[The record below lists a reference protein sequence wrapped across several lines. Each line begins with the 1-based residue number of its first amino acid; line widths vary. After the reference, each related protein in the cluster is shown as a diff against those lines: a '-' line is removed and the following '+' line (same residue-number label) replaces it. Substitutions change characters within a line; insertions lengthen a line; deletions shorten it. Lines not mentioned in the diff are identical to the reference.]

1 MPLKIRSSAAAVRS
15 AENERSEQG
24 QSSATTPGEGRTTAP
39 RLRSSAQHSCH
50 LTMAEIPL
58 SKRGKWADGVESG
71 REYLCVRIFG
81 SFPDY
86 LYVFRK
92 WGFILH
98 FMFEIY
104 AGLENK
110 TS

>member
-1 MPLKIRSSAAAVRS
+1 MFTTVANLFSAVTELLVVSCAVVDDPEQSRMAAVRMRS

-58 SKRGKWADGVESG
+58 SKRGKWTDGVESG
-71 REYLCVRIFG
+71 REY
-81 SFPDY
+81 
-86 LYVFRK
+86 
-92 WGFILH
+92 
-98 FMFEIY
+98 
-104 AGLENK
+104 
-110 TS
+110 